1 MLGFGDR
8 SERIVVDLEQ
18 RRVVSGSLSLSPPQG
33 FCHLMWVPTSNA
45 IDCSNR
51 FSYGL
56 SSNIK
61 IFKYFKW
68 DVFLG

>member
-33 FCHLMWVPTSNA
+33 FCHLMWVPMLLIAATGSA
-45 IDCSNR
+45 MA
-51 FSYGL
+51 
-56 SSNIK
+56 
-61 IFKYFKW
+61 
-68 DVFLG
+68 